1 MYENPVARPNTSG
14 SNTWKTHVFLWSDF
28 KQSVVS
34 WIDGNHHQHSQRVD
48 KPVFVARVIT
58 EEVQTL
64 QPFILDNLLN
74 VSAKCFT
81 PTSEFKAQRQIVLEN
96 QTI

>member
-1 MYENPVARPNTSG
+1 MFSCG
-14 SNTWKTHVFLWSDF
+14 LISNKAY
-28 KQSVVS
+28 
-34 WIDGNHHQHSQRVD
+34 QHSQRVD
-48 KPVFVARVIT
+48 KPVFAARVIT